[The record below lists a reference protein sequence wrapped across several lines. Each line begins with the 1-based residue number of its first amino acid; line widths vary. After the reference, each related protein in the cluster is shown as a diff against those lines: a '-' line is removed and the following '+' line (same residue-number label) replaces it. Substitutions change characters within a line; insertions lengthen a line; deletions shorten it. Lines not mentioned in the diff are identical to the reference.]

1 CLLGGRDLSRR
12 LRDGGDPAGRARSRR
27 ALQVVRPVRL
37 RALCG
42 RARPS
47 LGNAGRAGSG
57 ADAARGHRAEGVA
70 VRAAATGRRGHP
82 RVRSTLSRTRPGDA
96 PLAGRRARARV
107 PGSAPPLR
115 PRGHARAPA
124 LTHIPLT
131 GIFPE
136 GREALPTVFFL
147 CPPSYAW

>member
-1 CLLGGRDLSRR
+1 
-12 LRDGGDPAGRARSRR
+12 RARPRR

-57 ADAARGHRAEGVA
+57 ADVARGHRAEGVA
-70 VRAAATGRRGHP
+70 VRATAPDRRGHP

-115 PRGHARAPA
+115 PRSCPRSGAEPYTPHPY
-124 LTHIPLT
+124 
-131 GIFPE
+131 FSE
-136 GREALPTVFFL
+136 GREAPSGGVFSLPPLVRVV
-147 CPPSYAW
+147 